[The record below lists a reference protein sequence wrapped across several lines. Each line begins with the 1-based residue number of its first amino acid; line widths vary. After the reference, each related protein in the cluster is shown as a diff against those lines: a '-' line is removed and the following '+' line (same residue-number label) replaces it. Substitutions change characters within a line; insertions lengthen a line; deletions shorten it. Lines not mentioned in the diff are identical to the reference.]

1 MAEVGREFLAEFIQL
16 YRSLPCLWHV
26 KCKDYSDRNKKDLAY
41 MELVKKYKEVD
52 PAADRNLVV
61 KKISSLRTVYKKE
74 LGKVN
79 SSLKSGAGADEVY
92 KPKLWYFELLQF
104 LGDQDSTRRGR
115 STLDEDEDDTVN
127 EVC

>member
-79 SSLKSGAGADEVY
+79 SSLKSGAGADEVQY
-92 KPKLWYFELLQF
+92 IQAEIVVFRATSVF
-104 LGDQDSTRRGR
+104 RRPR
-115 STLDEDEDDTVN
+115 FDEERKKYA
-127 EVC
+127 

>member
-1 MAEVGREFLAEFIQL
+1 
-16 YRSLPCLWHV
+16 
-26 KCKDYSDRNKKDLAY
+26 

-115 STLDEDEDDTVN
+115 STIDEDEDDTVN